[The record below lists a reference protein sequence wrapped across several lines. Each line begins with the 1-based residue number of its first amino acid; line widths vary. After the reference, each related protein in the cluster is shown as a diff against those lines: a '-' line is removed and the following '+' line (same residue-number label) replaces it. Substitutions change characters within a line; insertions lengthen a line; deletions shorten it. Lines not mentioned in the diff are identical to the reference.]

1 MIILKGIAISI
12 IVLAVVAAVGYV
24 GIISMGL
31 NR

>member
-1 MIILKGIAISI
+1 MILLKGIAISI
-12 IVLAVVAAVGYV
+12 IVLGVVVAVGYV